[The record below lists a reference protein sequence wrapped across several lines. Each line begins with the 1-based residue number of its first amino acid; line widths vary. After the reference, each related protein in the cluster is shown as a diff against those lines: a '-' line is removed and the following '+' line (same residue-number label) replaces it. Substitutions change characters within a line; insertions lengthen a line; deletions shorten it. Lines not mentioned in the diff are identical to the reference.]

1 MSAIPEYAEDIFA
14 EDIILAPYDTYQR
27 IRDLGPLVRLTAS
40 DDVVAVGRFADV
52 NHILGQPELFTSG
65 QGVGF
70 IPKINKIFRGSTI
83 GSVPPIHGH
92 LRRILIQPMMPKNLA
107 PLVAKVQAEADRL
120 VDDLLQ
126 RKRFDG
132 VADLASHLPVAVVS
146 MLVGLPPDG
155 REKML
160 DWAAANFNAIGP
172 ANDRALGD
180 MGQMMEFQHYL
191 MSIARKNV
199 VPDSWVDL
207 LFDAVDRG
215 DITDL
220 QMRGLIGD
228 YTAPSLD
235 TTIGATG
242 HLMHLLGTHPEVWQ
256 QIRCDHSLIR
266 PAIEEAL
273 RLEAPIR
280 GFTRVATEDT
290 EVAGIAIPKDTRLF
304 PLYASANRDERFW
317 EAPER
322 FDLHRENGRKHLGF
336 GYGIHQCVG
345 QHLARMEMTCL
356 MTALV
361 QKVEH
366 IQAHPPVYAVNNML
380 RVLSKLSVEIS

>member
-1 MSAIPEYAEDIFA
+1 
-14 EDIILAPYDTYQR
+14 
-27 IRDLGPLVRLTAS
+27 VRLTAS
-40 DDVVAVGRFADV
+40 DNVLAVGRFADV
-52 NHILGQPELFTSG
+52 NQILGQPELFTSG

-92 LRRILIQPMMPKNLA
+92 LRRILIQPMMPKKLA
-107 PLVAKVQAEADRL
+107 PLIAKVQAEADRL

-160 DWAAANFNAIGP
+160 EWAAANFNAIGP

-180 MGQMMEFQHYL
+180 MDQMMEFQHYL
-191 MSIARKNV
+191 MSIARGNV
-199 VPDSWVDL
+199 VPGSWVDL
-207 LFDAVDRG
+207 LFEAVDRG

-256 QIRCDHSLIR
+256 EIRRDHSLIR

-290 EVAGIAIPKDTRLF
+290 DIAGISILKDTRLF

-317 EAPER
+317 EDPES
-322 FDLHRENGRKHLGF
+322 FDLHRRNGRKHLGF

-356 MTALV
+356 MIALV
-361 QKVEH
+361 QKVEK
-366 IQAHPPVYAVNNML
+366 IEANAPVYAVNNML